1 MERLNQYPDLNINQV
16 AVKYGIDYTKLRDA
30 QLEFLRNN
38 LKRDST
44 LWDDQRYGR

>member
-1 MERLNQYPDLNINQV
+1 MEKLNQHPELTINQV

-38 LKRDST
+38 LKRDNP
-44 LWDDQRYGR
+44 LWETQSFGR

>member
-1 MERLNQYPDLNINQV
+1 MEKLNQHPDLNINQV
-16 AVKYGIDYTKLRDA
+16 AVKYGIDYVALRDA

-38 LKRDST
+38 LKRDSP

>member
-16 AVKYGIDYTKLRDA
+16 AVKVGIDYVALRDA

-38 LKRDST
+38 LKRDNP
-44 LWDDQRYGR
+44 LWEVSAYGR

>member
-16 AVKYGIDYTKLRDA
+16 AVKYGIDYIVLRDA

-38 LKRDST
+38 LKRDSP
-44 LWDDQRYGR
+44 LWEVTAYGR

>member
-16 AVKYGIDYTKLRDA
+16 AVKYGIDYVALRDA

-38 LKRDST
+38 LKRDSP
-44 LWDDQRYGR
+44 LWDKQGFGK